1 MLIDA
6 EFNNGQIKFLQPLQ
20 FAHQYF
26 RIKVDVPVEEIL
38 TEADQSDSMNQFEQL
53 LDSLYSSIEN
63 TGTDKSDKELW
74 RERMLEKHG

>member
-26 RIKVDVPVEEIL
+26 RIKVDVPAEEIL
-38 TEADQSDSMNQFEQL
+38 TEENQSDSMNQFEQL